1 MLLEVTHFPTE
12 TVSFDVSA
20 LTEQARQELMDFYQ
34 FLLQRYGTAKPTP
47 TFPSSQLES
56 PDTPSVYQGPSLTL
70 ADMDRAID
78 IEAGKHL

>member
-1 MLLEVTHFPTE
+1 MLLETTHFSTE
-12 TVSFDVSA
+12 TMSFDVSV

-34 FLLQRYGTAKPTP
+34 FLLQRYGAAKPAS

-56 PDTPSVYQGPSLTL
+56 PDTPSVYQVPSLTL
-70 ADMDRAID
+70 ADMDRAIA